1 MSKKSQSKEKKGFL
15 GTLEALAL
23 KLIESIGDAVE
34 ILEEF

>member
-15 GTLEALAL
+15 GTLGALAL
-23 KLIESIGDAVE
+23 ELIESIGDAVE